1 MSTKYL
7 ESLAN
12 TNAGAVIVNSSL
24 KKYCSTNI
32 LIVEDAYLGFAKLT
46 HHFKEY
52 QSKIS
57 INTIQ
62 LT

>member
-12 TNAGAVIVNSSL
+12 TNAGAVIVDSNL
-24 KKYCSTNI
+24 KKYCSTNT
-32 LIVEDAYLGFAKLT
+32 LMVEDAYLAFAKLT
-46 HHFKEY
+46 HHFKEH

-57 INTIQ
+57 INDYSI
-62 LT
+62 